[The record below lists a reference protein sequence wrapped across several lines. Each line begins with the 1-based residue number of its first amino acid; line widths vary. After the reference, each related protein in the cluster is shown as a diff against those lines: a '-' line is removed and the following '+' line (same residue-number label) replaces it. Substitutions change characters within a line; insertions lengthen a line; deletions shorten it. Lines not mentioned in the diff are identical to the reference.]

1 MSNDSRFLSKWLV
14 GVSAA
19 INGFMLPIKH
29 RLLWETGTNCS
40 DCIPLKQD
48 AILKLTPRKR

>member
-1 MSNDSRFLSKWLV
+1 MSNDRFLSKWLV

-19 INGFMLPIKH
+19 INGFTLLIKH